1 MLVDFICNFHRP
13 HLPEVRVG
21 ECGYHVTAWRTT
33 CLYGVTYSRASPRLF
48 AYITSLV
55 SGIDRTS
62 PRCEWGEVVILS
74 PHGARRAYTVF
85 LTAVH
90 LRCTIIMLSSSVTYR
105 PHAFR
110 LSLLM
115 PSLVEISFY
124 SLGSRTNNGLGS
136 NRGSANTW
144 RSASRDSSDSDASPI
159 VIPAAVSALCIS
171 SSAISGVL
179 LS

>member
-1 MLVDFICNFHRP
+1 MAILPFFLCNESVHALIFSITDRT
-13 HLPEVRVG
+13 LYEVRVG
-21 ECGYHVTAWRTT
+21 RVCV
-33 CLYGVTYSRASPRLF
+33 
-48 AYITSLV
+48 
-55 SGIDRTS
+55 
-62 PRCEWGEVVILS
+62 LS
-74 PHGARRAYTVF
+74 PHGALRAYTVF

-171 SSAISGVL
+171 SRAISCVL